1 MIVLFFS
8 VYSGVD
14 ELSWHQNKAFKGQ
27 CVSFDENK
35 KKVKNNW
42 EQIVRARG
50 SAGTIFIVF
59 TEVQRR
65 MLDKGAFF
73 MQWNKFLVQ
82 ANPSGPFLVVE
93 RIF

>member
-27 CVSFDENK
+27 CVPFYENK

-59 TEVQRR
+59 TEENVR
-65 MLDKGAFF
+65 
-73 MQWNKFLVQ
+73 
-82 ANPSGPFLVVE
+82 
-93 RIF
+93 